1 MIRGLLLLSLVQ
13 VPDNAL
19 QVGELDLL
27 HIVLADANA
36 KLVATE
42 PPIAHSVENRFQD
55 DPYFVLGIRLCRPK
69 RSEIVAHQRD
79 VDDGVFPLF
88 RQILPQTL

>member
-1 MIRGLLLLSLVQ
+1 MLSLVQ

-42 PPIAHSVENRFQD
+42 PPIAHGVENRFQD
-55 DPYFVLGIRLCRPK
+55 NPYLVLGIGLCHPK
-69 RSEIVAHQRD
+69 RSEIVAHQCD
-79 VDDGVFPLF
+79 VDDGVFPFF
-88 RQILPQTL
+88 REILPQTL